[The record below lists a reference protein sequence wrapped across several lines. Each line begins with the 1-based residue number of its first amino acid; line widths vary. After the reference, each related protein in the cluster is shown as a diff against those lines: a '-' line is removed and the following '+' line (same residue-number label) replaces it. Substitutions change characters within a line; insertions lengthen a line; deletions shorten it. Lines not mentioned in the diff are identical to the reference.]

1 VPLSEVFAVAF
12 QALRRNKLRSFLT
25 LLGVIIGVAT
35 VVSVVSVI
43 SGLNG
48 YVRDKVLNLNPDVLV
63 FTKYGIVR
71 SREEFLLQRR
81 RKPVTLREARW
92 IERECRTCAAVGAQA
107 NHQAPLHAGRLKDPD
122 VRVEGHT
129 ANMESMMRMD
139 IESGRFFNPIEEEH
153 SAAVAVIGAEVKDQL
168 FPNLNPIGRTVYVGG
183 YPVSVIGLF
192 ARKGDVLGQNQDN
205 VIAVP
210 ITFVQKILTSSDEV
224 GIYVRPRAGLAGLDA
239 TQDEVRT
246 ILRSLRKTPYR
257 SDDPFGSLGSEAFQA
272 LWKSLTA
279 GAFALMI
286 LISGI
291 SLVVGAIV
299 IANIMFVSVVE
310 RTREIGVRRAL
321 GARRR
326 DIRRQFLLEAA
337 LLSCAGG
344 IAGVSLGAIAAFV
357 VNQVFPARVEPGF
370 AVIGILVAVA
380 TGVLA
385 GLAPSTAAARVTPI
399 EALRYE

>member
-1 VPLSEVFAVAF
+1 MALRELLAVAL
-12 QALRRNKLRSFLT
+12 QALQRHKLRSFLT

-35 VVSVVSVI
+35 VVSVVSII
-43 SGLNG
+43 SGLNS

-71 SREEFLLQRR
+71 TRDEFILQRK
-81 RKPVTLREARW
+81 RKPVTLREARL
-92 IERECRTCAAVGAQA
+92 IERECRTCGAVGAQV
-107 NHQAPLHAGRLKDPD
+107 NHSDAVHVGRHKDPD
-122 VRVEGHT
+122 VQIQGQT
-129 ANMESMMRMD
+129 ANMQSMMRVD
-139 IESGRFFNPIEEEH
+139 LEAGRFFNPVEEEH
-153 SAAVAVIGAEVKDQL
+153 AAAVAIVGAEVKDQL
-168 FPNLNPIGRTVYVGG
+168 FPDVNPIGRTIYVRG
-183 YPVSVIGLF
+183 YPLHVIGL
-192 ARKGDVLGQNQDN
+192 AVRKGSVLGQNQDN
-205 VIAVP
+205 VIATP
-210 ITFVQKILTSSDEV
+210 ITFVQKILTASDEV
-224 GIYVRPRAGLAGLDA
+224 SIYVRPRSGLAGIDA

-257 SDDPFGSLGSEAFQA
+257 SDDPFGILGSEAFQT

-310 RTREIGVRRAL
+310 RTREIGVRRAM

-337 LLSCAGG
+337 LLACAGG
-344 IAGVSLGAIAAFV
+344 VVGVLLGALIAFL
-357 VNQVFPARVEPGF
+357 VNQIFPAQVRLSF
-370 AVIGILVAVA
+370 AFLGVGVAVV

-385 GLAPSTAAARVTPI
+385 GLAPSSAASRVPPI
-399 EALRYE
+399 EALRFE

>member
-1 VPLSEVFAVAF
+1 MPLGEVFAVAL

-35 VVSVVSVI
+35 VVSVVSII
-43 SGLNG
+43 SGLNR

-71 SREEFLLQRR
+71 SRNEFILQRK
-81 RKPVTLREARW
+81 RKPVTLREARA
-92 IERECRTCAAVGAQA
+92 IERECRTCGAVGAQA
-107 NHQAPLHAGRLKDPD
+107 NHVESVHFGKNRVPD
-122 VRVEGHT
+122 VQIQGYT
-129 ANMESMMRMD
+129 ANMQSMMRLD
-139 IESGRFFNPIEEEH
+139 LESGRFFNTLEEEH
-153 SAAVAVIGAEVKDQL
+153 ADGVAIIGAEIKDQV
-168 FPNLNPIGRTVYVGG
+168 FPQVDPIGRTIYVRG
-183 YPVSVIGLF
+183 YPMRVIGLQ
-192 ARKGDVLGQNQDN
+192 ARLGSILGQDKDTL
-205 VIAVP
+205 IITP
-210 ITFVQKILTSSDEV
+210 ITFVQKILTASDEV
-224 GIYVRPRAGLAGLDA
+224 AIYVRPRAGLAGIDA

-246 ILRSLRKTPYR
+246 ILRALRKTPYG
-257 SDDPFGSLGSEAFQA
+257 SEDPFGILGSEAFQS

-310 RTREIGVRRAL
+310 RTREIGVRRAV

-337 LLSCAGG
+337 LLASAGG
-344 IAGVSLGAIAAFV
+344 VVGVLLGALIALL
-357 VNQVFPARVEPGF
+357 VNQIFPAQVRLPF
-370 AVIGILVAVA
+370 AVLGVGVAVA

-385 GLAPSTAAARVTPI
+385 GLAPSGAASRVPPI

>member
-1 VPLSEVFAVAF
+1 MVFRELLAIAL

-25 LLGVIIGVAT
+25 LLGVIVGVAT
-35 VVSVVSVI
+35 VVSVVSII
-43 SGLNG
+43 SGLNS

-63 FTKYGIVR
+63 FTKYGIAR
-71 SREEFLLQRR
+71 SRNEFILQRK
-81 RKPVTLREARW
+81 RKAVTLREARA
-92 IERECRTCAAVGAQA
+92 IERECRTCGAVGAQA
-107 NHQAPLHAGRLKDPD
+107 NHLESVHFGKNKVPD
-122 VRVEGHT
+122 VQIQGYT
-129 ANMESMMRMD
+129 ANMQSMMRVD
-139 IESGRFFNPIEEEH
+139 LEAGRFFNSLEEEH
-153 SAAVAVIGAEVKDQL
+153 AEGVAIIGAEIKDQV
-168 FPNLNPIGRTVYVGG
+168 FPQVNPIGRTIYVRG
-183 YPVSVIGLF
+183 YPMRVIGLQ
-192 ARKGDVLGQNQDN
+192 ARLGSILGQDKDN
-205 VIAVP
+205 VIITP
-210 ITFVQKILTSSDEV
+210 ITFVRKILTASDEIA
-224 GIYVRPRAGLAGLDA
+224 IYVRPRRGLAGIDA

-257 SDDPFGSLGSEAFQA
+257 SDDPFGILGSEAFQA

-337 LLSCAGG
+337 LLASAGG
-344 IAGVSLGAIAAFV
+344 VVGVLLGALIAFLV
-357 VNQVFPARVEPGF
+357 SQVFPAQVRLPF
-370 AVIGILVAVA
+370 AVLGIGVAIV

-385 GLAPSTAAARVTPI
+385 GLAPSAAASRVTPI
-399 EALRYE
+399 EALRFE